1 MAISPFASN
10 SSVLFERRPTLD
22 EHVLRAVSEAVLAG
36 VVGER
41 DVGVGLD
48 ALQLAPEPE
57 RRRERDGARVAVVQ
71 PDRRDGADDHAT
83 GRREVAERGR
93 DVAADDLVL
102 AIVPVH
108 DGPLAP

>member
-1 MAISPFASN
+1 MRCS
-10 SSVLFERRPTLD
+10 LRPNPSD
-22 EHVLRAVSEAVLAG
+22 
-36 VVGER
+36 VVNET
-41 DVGVGLD
+41 V
-48 ALQLAPEPE
+48 P
-57 RRRERDGARVAVVQ
+57 VAVVQ